1 MKIVHDHEDTLVWL
15 RSENPHDWPQNGQT
29 LTKLR
34 NIFEMEYEDYP
45 TVGHIRRRGKRIM
58 TLIGLG
64 RVTYKALIKR
74 LDETHPSKQVI
85 SPDIAMALDRLQMVR
100 MQLDQIEEALR
111 SMGRFVG
118 TIKDKIS

>member
-1 MKIVHDHEDTLVWL
+1 MLF
-15 RSENPHDWPQNGQT
+15 RS
-29 LTKLR
+29 
-34 NIFEMEYEDYP
+34 
-45 TVGHIRRRGKRIM
+45 
-58 TLIGLG
+58 
-64 RVTYKALIKR
+64 YKALIKR